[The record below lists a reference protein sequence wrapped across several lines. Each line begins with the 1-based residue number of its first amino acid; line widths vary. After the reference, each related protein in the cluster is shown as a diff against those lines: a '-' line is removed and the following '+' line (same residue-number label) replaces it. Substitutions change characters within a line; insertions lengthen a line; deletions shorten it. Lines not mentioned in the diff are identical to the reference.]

1 MSEGVDTTVL
11 AAFAV
16 GFVSF
21 ISPCVLPLV
30 PGYLS
35 AVSGVSLTEIRE
47 GDRRLKRILLPALAF
62 CVSFTLVFVALGM
75 TATSLGSVLKDERG
89 TLDKVAGVVIIALGV
104 FFLLTPFVDRLNREW
119 RPEALISRAGSG
131 GPLVAGAAFAFA
143 WTPCVGPTLG
153 SILTAA
159 SVSDTVAQGGVLLL
173 FYSLGLA
180 VPFLLTAV
188 AFTRATSAF
197 RWLRDRYLIVTAVSG
212 AVLIAMGVLLYTG
225 ELTQLNI
232 EAQQALD
239 SVGLNVFGELSETG
253 RGAPRGPSPFAG
265 RQLHPDLLF
274 RLHVPGDTRARA
286 VRCGRGPH
294 PDAGGLPAPRSEG
307 EPSPPCHRSNGR
319 KKVGRAAAARNRYI
333 ESGALTPSRSSAR
346 AIVRLEATLNP
357 IRKDSSSSGSAPT
370 TRQSR

>member
-1 MSEGVDTTVL
+1 MSGGVDTTVI

-35 AVSGVSLTEIRE
+35 AVSGVSLTEIQE
-47 GDRRLKRILLPALAF
+47 GDRRLRRILLPSLVFCTAF
-62 CVSFTLVFVALGM
+62 TVVFVALGM
-75 TATSLGSVLKDERG
+75 TATSLGSVLRDGRG
-89 TLDKVAGVVIIALGV
+89 TLDKVAGAVIIALGV

-159 SVSDTVAQGGVLLL
+159 SVSDTVAKGGILLL

-180 VPFLLTAV
+180 VPFLLTAI

-212 AVLIAMGVLLYTG
+212 VVLVAMGVLLFTG

-239 SVGLNVFGELSETG
+239 SVGLNIFGEL
-253 RGAPRGPSPFAG
+253 
-265 RQLHPDLLF
+265 
-274 RLHVPGDTRARA
+274 
-286 VRCGRGPH
+286 
-294 PDAGGLPAPRSEG
+294 
-307 EPSPPCHRSNGR
+307 
-319 KKVGRAAAARNRYI
+319 
-333 ESGALTPSRSSAR
+333 
-346 AIVRLEATLNP
+346 
-357 IRKDSSSSGSAPT
+357 
-370 TRQSR
+370 

>member
-1 MSEGVDTTVL
+1 VSGGVDTTVL

-35 AVSGVSLTEIRE
+35 AVSGASLNEIRD
-47 GDRRLKRILLPALAF
+47 GDNKLRRVMLPAAIFCIAF
-62 CVSFTLVFVALGM
+62 TVVFVVLGM
-75 TATSLGSVLKDERG
+75 TATGLGSVLRDGRG
-89 TLDKVAGVVIIALGV
+89 TLDKVAGAVIIALGV

-119 RPEALISRAGSG
+119 RPEALISRAASG

-212 AVLIAMGVLLYTG
+212 AVLIAMGVLLFTG

-239 SVGLNVFGELSETG
+239 SIGLNIFG
-253 RGAPRGPSPFAG
+253 
-265 RQLHPDLLF
+265 DL
-274 RLHVPGDTRARA
+274 
-286 VRCGRGPH
+286 
-294 PDAGGLPAPRSEG
+294 
-307 EPSPPCHRSNGR
+307 
-319 KKVGRAAAARNRYI
+319 
-333 ESGALTPSRSSAR
+333 
-346 AIVRLEATLNP
+346 
-357 IRKDSSSSGSAPT
+357 
-370 TRQSR
+370 

>member
-1 MSEGVDTTVL
+1 MSGGVDTTVL

-35 AVSGVSLTEIRE
+35 AVSGVSLTEIKDRE
-47 GDRRLKRILLPALAF
+47 RSTWRILLPAIVFCAAF
-62 CVSFTLVFVALGM
+62 TVVFVVLGM
-75 TATSLGSVLKDERG
+75 TATSLGSVLRDSRG
-89 TLDKVAGVVIIALGV
+89 TLDKIAGAVIIALGV

-131 GPLVAGAAFAFA
+131 GPLLAGAAFAVA

-159 SVSDTVAQGGVLLL
+159 SVSDTVAKGGILLL

-188 AFTRATSAF
+188 AFTRATAAF
-197 RWLRDRYLIVTAVSG
+197 RWLRDRYLIITAVSG
-212 AVLIAMGVLLYTG
+212 VVLITMGVLLFTG

-239 SVGLNVFGELSETG
+239 SVGLNVFGEL
-253 RGAPRGPSPFAG
+253 
-265 RQLHPDLLF
+265 
-274 RLHVPGDTRARA
+274 
-286 VRCGRGPH
+286 
-294 PDAGGLPAPRSEG
+294 
-307 EPSPPCHRSNGR
+307 
-319 KKVGRAAAARNRYI
+319 
-333 ESGALTPSRSSAR
+333 
-346 AIVRLEATLNP
+346 
-357 IRKDSSSSGSAPT
+357 
-370 TRQSR
+370 